1 MIQERDVNKKLV
13 TTGTILVVLNA
24 IIYFIKGAT
33 GIAWLGPASVVLI
46 TLFSFTHGV
55 HRYGLKNMLYF
66 FGMITIVSWSYE
78 TISVLTGFPFGNYH
92 YTDVLGPKLWL
103 VPIVIMPAYFSTG
116 YLSWVITT
124 SLFNK
129 DNASISKREILTLPI
144 IASFIMVFW
153 DLPMDPVNA
162 TITKM
167 WIWTNGGEYFGIPF
181 VNFLGWYLCVFTF
194 YIIFAKRLSSKT
206 TTTKQLYWNNKQ
218 YWVLPIL
225 MYLSIAAEYLGGA
238 LFAKARVVTS
248 NTGQE
253 FLTTDIYFSSTLIA
267 LFTMVFISVLA
278 LFNLYNRPNQK

>member
-1 MIQERDVNKKLV
+1 MQKDKINNKLITLGSVLV
-13 TTGTILVVLNA
+13 FLNA
-24 IIYFIKGAT
+24 FIYFIKGAT

-46 TLFSFTHGV
+46 TAFSFTHGI

-66 FGMITIVSWSYE
+66 FSMITVVSWSYE

-124 SLFNK
+124 SLFKKK
-129 DNASISKREILTLPI
+129 DGSITKKELFTIPI
-144 IASFIMVFW
+144 VASFIMVFW
-153 DLPMDPVNA
+153 DLPMDPINA

-167 WIWTNGGEYFGIPF
+167 WIWKNGGEYFGIPI

-194 YIIFAKRLSSKT
+194 YLIFSNRLNKSSV
-206 TTTKQLYWNNKQ
+206 QASNVYWSNKA

-225 MYLSIAAEYLGGA
+225 MYLSISAEYFGGA
-238 LFAKARVVTS
+238 FFAENREVLS
-248 NTGQE
+248 NTGQV
-253 FLTTDIYFSSTLIA
+253 FLTSDIYASSALIA
-267 LFTMVFISVLA
+267 LFTMVFTSIFSLI
-278 LFNLYNRPNQK
+278 NYYNTAD